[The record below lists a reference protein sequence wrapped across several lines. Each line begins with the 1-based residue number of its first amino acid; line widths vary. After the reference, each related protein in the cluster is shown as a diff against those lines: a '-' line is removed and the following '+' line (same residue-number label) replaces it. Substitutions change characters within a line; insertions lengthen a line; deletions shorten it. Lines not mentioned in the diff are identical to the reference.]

1 MGCAPVLVWSFW
13 RTEESSAPPK
23 KKKILLLMSFK
34 SVDEL
39 FIKINRKHFC
49 LQMFQNIMKFALK
62 HLEPESLYFLQVQ
75 AFAHFGHERLKG
87 EKAAI
92 LLNTSD
98 YKNGKL

>member
-1 MGCAPVLVWSFW
+1 
-13 RTEESSAPPK
+13 
-23 KKKILLLMSFK
+23 MSFK